1 MSYEAIWKKVLKPEE
16 NIIEEF
22 TLGKRYILLVQ
33 IMLGVL
39 GLIFLPIFWIFSII
53 LFLLTF
59 FVGWYLKQANAYA
72 FTEKRVL
79 IHKGWLST
87 HLTSID
93 YDKITDVTVAEP
105 LFDRLICKTGHM
117 SINTAGTGFHEV
129 VLRHIESPY
138 EIKKKLDSVREAK

>member
-1 MSYEAIWKKVLKPEE
+1 MLYEAIWKKVLKPEE

-33 IMLGVL
+33 IMLGIL
-39 GLIFLPIFWIFSII
+39 GLIFLPIFWVFSII

-59 FVGWYLKQANAYA
+59 FMGWYLRQANAYG

-93 YDKITDVTVAEP
+93 YDKITDVTVIEP
-105 LFDRLICKTGHM
+105 FFGRLICKTGHM
-117 SINTAGTGFHEV
+117 SINTAGTGFYEV
-129 VLRHIESPY
+129 VLKHIESPY
-138 EIKKKLDSVREAK
+138 EIKKKLDSVREVK